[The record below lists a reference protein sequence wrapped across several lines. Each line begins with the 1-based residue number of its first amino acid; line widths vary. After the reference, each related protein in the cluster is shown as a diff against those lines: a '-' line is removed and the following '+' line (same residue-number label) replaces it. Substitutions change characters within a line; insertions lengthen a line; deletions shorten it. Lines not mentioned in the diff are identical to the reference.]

1 MKKEIRLLIVDD
13 DADDRDFFIEAV
25 KEVDSTIECITARD
39 GQQAIEI
46 LKNPEFPLPDYIF
59 LDLRMPRYNG
69 RKCLIE
75 IKKDLGLKDI
85 PVIIYTTS
93 KEIEESKELQEMGAV
108 QFISKPTNPE
118 EIYYIVSLIMEEQ
131 LFALPKNNI

>member
-13 DADDRDFFIEAV
+13 DTDDRDLFIEAV
-25 KEVDSTIECITARD
+25 KVVDSTIECITARD

-75 IKKDLGLKDI
+75 IKKDPGLKDI

-93 KEIEESKELQEMGAV
+93 KETEESKELQEMGAV
-108 QFISKPTNPE
+108 HFITKPTNPE

-131 LFALPKNNI
+131 LFALPKNNN